1 MLKLHKKSFCI
12 SHHLPLLKINRYKIM
27 VSSVRVYEKG
37 DQGTTNQEGHL
48 LLRNTKKV
56 KDSHKVILEGEAT

>member
-1 MLKLHKKSFCI
+1 MVSSVRVYEKGDQGT
-12 SHHLPLLKINRYKIM
+12 M